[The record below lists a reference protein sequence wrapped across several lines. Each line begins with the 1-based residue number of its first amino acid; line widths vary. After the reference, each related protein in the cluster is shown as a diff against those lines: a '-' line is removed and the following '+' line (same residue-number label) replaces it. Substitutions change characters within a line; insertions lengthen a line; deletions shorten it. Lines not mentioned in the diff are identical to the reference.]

1 MGRQAWRL
9 PLSLVE
15 EQRAALAAPLLFL
28 LHTTMQNAVPLQQRL
43 SVFSDRHF
51 KYLMIAPAIL
61 ILLLVGIFPLI
72 YSLIVSFQNLTMTE
86 VDTSFQGLLNY
97 RQLFKDVRLWQALG
111 HTALITAIALPL
123 ELVLGYLL
131 AQLFLDKMPGRQ
143 VFVALLVLPTV
154 LSPIVAGAT
163 WRLMFDVRFGPI
175 GQILSFFA
183 GEPVNILWT
192 VNPSFVYPAIIVCEV
207 WQWTPFMFLLL
218 LAALSNVDQSQL
230 EAAELDGAT
239 YWRKLRLIVLPAI
252 KPVVAI
258 AVLIRGLDLFRI
270 FDIIWALTEGGPGSM
285 TETISLYTYVIG
297 FTQFDTSYT
306 AAIAFLV
313 IALLTLLVTFALRR
327 MELVK

>member
-1 MGRQAWRL
+1 VALPFSRL
-9 PLSLVE
+9 HDAMSTDTYG
-15 EQRAALAAPLLFL
+15 
-28 LHTTMQNAVPLQQRL
+28 HRL
-43 SVFSDRHF
+43 SVFSDRNF
-51 KYLMIAPAIL
+51 KYLMVAPGIL

-72 YSLIVSFQNLTMTE
+72 YSLVVSFQNITMTD

-97 RQLFKDVRLWQALG
+97 KQLFRDARLWQALG

-123 ELVLGYLL
+123 ELVLGFLL
-131 AQLFLDKMPGRQ
+131 AQLFLERMPGRQ
-143 VFVALLVLPTV
+143 IFVALLVLPTV

-175 GQILSFFA
+175 GQIVSYFA
-183 GEPVNILWT
+183 GEPVTLLWT
-192 VNPSFVYPAIIVCEV
+192 VNPSLVYPAIIICEV

-230 EAAELDGAT
+230 EAAELDGAS
-239 YWRKLRLIVLPAI
+239 YWRVLRQIIMPAI

-306 AAIAFLV
+306 AAVAFLV
-313 IALLTLLVTFALRR
+313 VALLSVIVTLVLRR

>member
-1 MGRQAWRL
+1 MSAEI
-9 PLSLVE
+9 PLSHRV
-15 EQRAALAAPLLFL
+15 
-28 LHTTMQNAVPLQQRL
+28 

-51 KYLMIAPAIL
+51 KYLMVAPGIL

-72 YSLIVSFQNLTMTE
+72 YSLVVSFQNLTMTE

-97 RQLFKDVRLWQALG
+97 KQLFKDTRLWQALG
-111 HTALITAIALPL
+111 HTVFITAIALPL
-123 ELVLGYLL
+123 ELIFGFLL
-131 AQLFLDKMPGRQ
+131 AQLFLEKMPGRQ
-143 VFVALLVLPTV
+143 IFVALLVLPTV

-175 GQILSFFA
+175 GQMVNYFS
-183 GEPVNILWT
+183 GEPVTLLWT
-192 VNPSFVYPAIIVCEV
+192 VNPHLVYPAIIICEV

-230 EAAELDGAT
+230 EAAELDGAS
-239 YWRKLRLIVLPAI
+239 YWRVLKQIILPAI
-252 KPVVAI
+252 KPVIAI

-297 FTQFDTSYT
+297 FSQFDTSYT
-306 AAIAFLV
+306 AAVAFLV
-313 IALLTLLVTFALRR
+313 VALLTVTVTFVLRR

>member
-1 MGRQAWRL
+1 MSTGY
-9 PLSLVE
+9 SLRHRV
-15 EQRAALAAPLLFL
+15 
-28 LHTTMQNAVPLQQRL
+28 
-43 SVFSDRHF
+43 SVFSDRNF
-51 KYLMIAPAIL
+51 KYLMIAPGIL
-61 ILLLVGIFPLI
+61 ILLAVGIFPLI
-72 YSLIVSFQNLTMTE
+72 YSFIVSFQNITMSE
-86 VDTSFQGLLNY
+86 VDTSFHGLLNY
-97 RQLFKDVRLWQALG
+97 RQLFRDARLWQALG

-123 ELVLGYLL
+123 ELILGFLL

-143 VFVALLVLPTV
+143 IFVALLVLPTV

-192 VNPSFVYPAIIVCEV
+192 VNPAYVYPAIIVCEV

-230 EAAELDGAT
+230 EAAELDGAS
-239 YWRKLRLIVLPAI
+239 YLRVLQQIVLPAI

-270 FDIIWALTEGGPGSM
+270 FDIIWVLTEGGPGSM

-306 AAIAFLV
+306 AAVAFLV
-313 IALLTLLVTFALRR
+313 VAILTIVVTFALRR

>member
-1 MGRQAWRL
+1 
-9 PLSLVE
+9 
-15 EQRAALAAPLLFL
+15 
-28 LHTTMQNAVPLQQRL
+28 
-43 SVFSDRHF
+43 
-51 KYLMIAPAIL
+51 MIAPAIL

-97 RQLFKDVRLWQALG
+97 KQLFKDVRLWQALG
-111 HTALITAIALPL
+111 HTALVTAIALPF
-123 ELVLGYLL
+123 ELIFGYLL
-131 AQLFLDKMPGRQ
+131 AQLFLERMPGRQ
-143 VFVALLVLPTV
+143 IFVALLVLPTV

-163 WRLMFDVRFGPI
+163 WRLMFDVRFGPV
-175 GQILSFFA
+175 GQILSFFS

-239 YWRKLRLIVLPAI
+239 YWRKLRQIVLPAI

-306 AAIAFLV
+306 AAVAFLV
-313 IALLTLLVTFALRR
+313 IALLTLLVTVALRR
-327 MELVK
+327 MELVR

>member
-1 MGRQAWRL
+1 MNSGISL
-9 PLSLVE
+9 PHRV
-15 EQRAALAAPLLFL
+15 
-28 LHTTMQNAVPLQQRL
+28 
-43 SVFSDRHF
+43 SVFSDKYF
-51 KYLMIAPAIL
+51 KYLLIAPGIL
-61 ILLLVGIFPLI
+61 ILLLIGIFPLI
-72 YSLIVSFQNLTMTE
+72 YSLIVSFQNITMTD

-97 RQLFKDVRLWQALG
+97 KQLFKDARLWQALG
-111 HTALITAIALPL
+111 HTAIITVVALPL
-123 ELVLGYLL
+123 ELLLGFLL
-131 AQLFLDKMPGRQ
+131 AQLFLDRMPGRQ

-192 VNPSFVYPAIIVCEV
+192 VNPFFVYPAIIICEV

-230 EAAELDGAT
+230 EAAELDGAS
-239 YWRKLRLIVLPAI
+239 YWRVLKQIILPAI

-270 FDIIWALTEGGPGSM
+270 FDIIWVLTEGGPGSM

-306 AAIAFLV
+306 AAVAFLV
-313 IALLTLLVTFALRR
+313 VAILTVIVTITLRR